1 MAEHA
6 DVLFELGT
14 EELPPTALMKLASAL
29 HQGFLDGL
37 KKQRLA
43 HGDSRF
49 FATPRRLAVS
59 IQNVALRQ
67 EDTRM
72 ERRGPA
78 VKAAFDADGH
88 PTKAALGFA
97 SSCGV
102 AIEQLQRIQT
112 PKGEWLAFSRQEPGK
127 PAAELLPA
135 IAEQALTSLPIP
147 KRMRWGTS
155 TAEFVR
161 PVHWLL
167 FMHGRDL
174 VPCTLLDANAEL
186 NTRGHRFHQPRA
198 IPINS
203 PAEYA
208 DTLRDQGRVIAD
220 FATRLELIRRQ
231 VSEEA
236 ARLGGEAVIDEKL
249 LEEVTALVEWPS
261 AISGSFDPAFLEVPH
276 EALILTMKKNQ
287 KYFHLVDDQ
296 GRLLPNFITV
306 ANIES
311 RDPAVIAAGNERVIR
326 PRLADAR
333 FFWEQDGKTTLAA
346 LRDSL
351 KSVLFQQKLGSLYD
365 KTERVAT
372 LAMHIASQ
380 IDADPALAKRAGE
393 LCKSD
398 LMTEMVYEFPEMQ
411 GHMGRYQAIRD
422 GEDPELAEAMNEVYL
437 PRFAGDRL
445 PATLTGQ
452 ALALADRLDTL
463 SGIFAIGLKP
473 TGTKDPF
480 ALRRAALGVLRILIE
495 TPLNLDLEALLHSAA
510 RQFDASIDAE
520 QSVARVFE
528 YTLERLTAYY
538 QDRGIRAD
546 VIDAVLCLRPT
557 HPADIDQRIE
567 AVQAFMLLPGASS
580 LAAANKRISNI
591 LKKTDESIPET
602 VDTSL
607 FSEPAEQQLGRQ
619 LDELGAAV
627 IALFD
632 GGRYEEGLQRLAD
645 LREPVDRFFDNVM
658 VMADDPAI
666 RRNRL
671 ALLTRLSQLFLRVAD
686 ISRLQMEST

>member
-14 EELPPTALMKLASAL
+14 EELPPTALVKLASAL

-37 KKQRLA
+37 RKQRLA
-43 HGDSRF
+43 HGDSHF
-49 FATPRRLAVS
+49 FATPRRLAVYIEKVATKQDD
-59 IQNVALRQ
+59 IQ
-67 EDTRM
+67 M

-78 VKAAFDADGH
+78 VKAAFDAAGH
-88 PTKAALGFA
+88 PTKAGRGFA

-112 PKGEWLAFSRQEPGK
+112 PKGEWLVFSRREPGK
-127 PAAELLPA
+127 PAAELLPMA
-135 IAEQALTSLPIP
+135 AEQALTSLPIP
-147 KRMRWGTS
+147 KRMRWGAS
-155 TAEFVR
+155 SAEFVR

-167 FMHGRDL
+167 FLQGRDL
-174 VPCTLLDANAEL
+174 VPCTLLETNAET
-186 NTRGHRFHQPRA
+186 NSRGHRFHRPRE
-198 IPINS
+198 IPMNS
-203 PAEYA
+203 PADYA
-208 DTLRDQGRVIAD
+208 DTLRTQGMVIAD
-220 FATRLELIRRQ
+220 FATRRESIRQ
-231 VSEEA
+231 QLSEEA
-236 ARLGGEAVIDEKL
+236 EKLGGKAVIDDKL
-249 LEEVTALVEWPS
+249 LDEVTALVEWPS

-287 KYFHLVDDQ
+287 KYFHLVDSQ

-311 RDPAVIAAGNERVIR
+311 SDPAVIAAGNERVIR

-333 FFWEQDGKTTLAA
+333 FFWEQDGKTTLAD

-365 KTERVAT
+365 KTERVAA
-372 LAMHIASQ
+372 LAMRIAGQ

-422 GEDPELAEAMNEVYL
+422 GEDRELADAMNEVYL

-445 PATLTGQ
+445 PATRTGQ

-463 SGIFAIGLKP
+463 SGIFAIGLRP

-510 RQFDASIDAE
+510 RRFDASINAE
-520 QSVARVFE
+520 QAVAEVFE

-538 QDRGIRAD
+538 LDRDINAD

-557 HPADIDQRIE
+557 HPADIDRRIM
-567 AVQAFMLLPGASS
+567 AVQAFIRLPGASS
-580 LAAANKRISNI
+580 LSAANKRINNI
-591 LKKTDESIPET
+591 LKKTDESVPEM
-602 VDTSL
+602 VDASL
-607 FSEPAEQQLGRQ
+607 FCEPAEQQLGRQ

-627 IALFD
+627 TALFD
-632 GGRYEEGLQRLAD
+632 YDRYEEGLQRLAD
-645 LREPVDRFFDNVM
+645 LREPVDQFFDNVM
-658 VMADDPAI
+658 VIADDPAI

-671 ALLTRLSQLFLRVAD
+671 ALLTRLSQLFLQVAD